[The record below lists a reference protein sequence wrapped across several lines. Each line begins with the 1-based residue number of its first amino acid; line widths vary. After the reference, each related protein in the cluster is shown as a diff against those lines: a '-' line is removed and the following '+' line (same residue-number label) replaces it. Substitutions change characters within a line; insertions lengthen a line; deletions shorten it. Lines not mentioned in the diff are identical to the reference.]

1 MLNKAPIFV
10 NGFQRGGT
18 NILMNLLI
26 SHPDVCGL
34 DRETHE
40 IFYGKYNDPLLRK
53 LISRMLYIPILAGTG
68 QHLFGYRLLAER
80 KHLRRP
86 LSSYLDFLFYGKK
99 VLNPDNKQ
107 KRHANG
113 RTPRQQTNGRLLC
126 KNVNAIVLLSPTF
139 AAMYPD
145 ATFIALTRNGLAIC
159 EGFIRRGATA
169 AEVGELYD
177 AVGRQMVRDAER
189 LENYHI
195 VRFEDILADPQTAVQ
210 DIYAKAGLN
219 FTSANRFRL
228 QAKPS
233 IAKNGS
239 AAYMFGG
246 VKDREVHW
254 FSLEELPQVLR
265 TDVNDNQIARLDPAD
280 KAVFMEKA
288 GSMMQ
293 HFGYA

>member
-34 DRETHE
+34 DKETHE
-40 IFYGKYNDPLLRK
+40 LFYGRNKEPLLKK
-53 LISRMLYIPILAGTG
+53 LIAHTLYMPILAGTG
-68 QHLFGYRLLAER
+68 QHYFGYRLLSQR
-80 KHLRRP
+80 KR
-86 LSSYLDFLFYGKK
+86 LSRSLSGYLDLLFYSQK
-99 VLNPDNKQ
+99 VLNPDNKLQ
-107 KRHANG
+107 SSSG
-113 RTPRQQTNGRLLC
+113 DRTLRQRANGRLLC
-126 KNVNAIVLLSPTF
+126 KNVNGIVLLAPTF
-139 AAMYPD
+139 AAIYPD
-145 ATFIALTRNGLAIC
+145 ATFIALVRNGLALC
-159 EGFIRRGATA
+159 EGFTRRGATA

-177 AVGRQMVRDAER
+177 TVARQMVRDAER

-195 VRFEDILADPQTAVQ
+195 VRFEDILADPQTTIQ

-239 AAYMFGG
+239 ASYMFGG
-246 VKDREVHW
+246 AKNREVHW
-254 FSLEELPQVLR
+254 FSLEELPQALR
-265 TDVNDNQIARLDPAD
+265 SDVNDNQIARLSPAD
-280 KAVFMEKA
+280 KEAFMKKA
-288 GSMMQ
+288 DGMMQ
-293 HFGYA
+293 HFGYI